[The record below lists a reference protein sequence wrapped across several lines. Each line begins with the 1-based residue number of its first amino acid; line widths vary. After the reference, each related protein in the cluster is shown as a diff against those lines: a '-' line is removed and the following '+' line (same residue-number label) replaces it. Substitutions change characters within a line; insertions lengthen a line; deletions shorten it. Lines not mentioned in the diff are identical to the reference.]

1 MYEQTLDFSAVWAAF
16 DQLLAGA
23 GLTLLLTVQAAV
35 LGMAIAIAGAWGR
48 TNGPG
53 WVRRAVGVYV
63 EVIRNTPFLVQ
74 IFFIYFGLPAVG
86 ISFNPNPAALLALT
100 INVGAYGTEIIRAG
114 IQSIHWGQVEA
125 GIALGLKRVQIFRFI
140 ILKPA
145 LRTVYPA
152 LTSQFI
158 FLMLTS
164 SVVSVIS
171 ANDLAAAG
179 NDVNSETF
187 ASFETYIVVTAM
199 YLVMSSMLAAFFA
212 AVQRVAFR
220 YPLGRCREVA
230 E

>member
-1 MYEQTLDFSAVWAAF
+1 MYSFKFAPVFANFDRLLD
-16 DQLLAGA
+16 G
-23 GLTLLLTVQAAV
+23 AAV
-35 LGMAIAIAGAWGR
+35 TLQLSCGAMVLGLVISIICASGR
-48 TNGPG
+48 TSH
-53 WVRRAVGVYV
+53 VKALRFLVGVYV

-86 ISFNPNPAALLALT
+86 ISFNPNPAALVALT

-114 IQSIHWGQVEA
+114 IESIHWGQVEA
-125 GIALGLKRVQIFRFI
+125 GIALGLKRVQILRYV

-145 LRTVYPA
+145 LRAVYPA

-158 FLMLTS
+158 FLLLTS

-171 ANDLAAAG
+171 ATDLAAAG

-199 YLVMSSMLAAFFA
+199 YLVISTILSALFA
-212 AVQRVAFR
+212 AIQRMAFR
-220 YPLGRCREVA
+220 YPLGR
-230 E
+230 

>member
-1 MYEQTLDFSAVWAAF
+1 VYKFNFAPVFADFGR
-16 DQLLAGA
+16 LLEG
-23 GLTLLLTVQAAV
+23 AAV
-35 LGMAIAIAGAWGR
+35 TLELSCAAMLLGLVISVICAAAR
-48 TNGPG
+48 TSHVAPLR
-53 WVRRAVGVYV
+53 WIVSVYV

-114 IQSIHWGQVEA
+114 IESIHWGQVEA
-125 GIALGLKRVQIFRFI
+125 GIALGLKRVQIFRYI

-145 LRTVYPA
+145 LRAVYPA

-171 ANDLAAAG
+171 ATDLAAAG

-199 YLVMSSMLAAFFA
+199 YLVMSTILSAFFA
-212 AVQRVAFR
+212 AIQRMAFR
-220 YPLGRCREVA
+220 YPLSR
-230 E
+230 

>member
-1 MYEQTLDFSAVWAAF
+1 VYRFNFAPVFANFGRLLD
-16 DQLLAGA
+16 G
-23 GLTLLLTVQAAV
+23 AAV
-35 LGMAIAIAGAWGR
+35 TMELSCGAMVIGLVISVVCAVARTSHNAPLRAAIA
-48 TNGPG
+48 
-53 WVRRAVGVYV
+53 VYV
-63 EVIRNTPFLVQ
+63 ELIRNTPFLVQ

-86 ISFNPNPAALLALT
+86 ISFNPNPAALVALT
-100 INVGAYGTEIIRAG
+100 VNVGAYGTEIIRAG
-114 IQSIHWGQVEA
+114 IESIHRGQVEA
-125 GIALGLKRVQIFRFI
+125 GIALGLSRIQIFRYI

-171 ANDLAAAG
+171 ATDLAAAG

-199 YLVMSSMLAAFFA
+199 YLVMSSILSTFFSTI
-212 AVQRVAFR
+212 QRMAFR
-220 YPLGRCREVA
+220 YPMGR
-230 E
+230 

>member
-1 MYEQTLDFSAVWAAF
+1 VYSFKFAPVFANF
-16 DQLLAGA
+16 GRLLEG
-23 GLTLLLTVQAAV
+23 AAV
-35 LGMAIAIAGAWGR
+35 TLELSCGAMLLGLVISILCASAKTSHIAPLRGIIS
-48 TNGPG
+48 
-53 WVRRAVGVYV
+53 VYV
-63 EVIRNTPFLVQ
+63 EAIRNTPFLVQ

-100 INVGAYGTEIIRAG
+100 VNVGAYGTEIIRAG
-114 IQSIHWGQVEA
+114 IESIHWGQVEA
-125 GIALGLKRVQIFRFI
+125 GIALGLKRLQIFRYI

-171 ANDLAAAG
+171 ATDLAAAG

-199 YLVMSSMLAAFFA
+199 YLVMSTILSGIFA
-212 AVQRVAFR
+212 AIQRVAFR
-220 YPLGRCREVA
+220 YPMAR
-230 E
+230 

>member
-1 MYEQTLDFSAVWAAF
+1 VYSFHFAPVFADFGRLLD
-16 DQLLAGA
+16 G
-23 GLTLLLTVQAAV
+23 AAV
-35 LGMAIAIAGAWGR
+35 TMELSCGAMVFGLLIAVVCAAAKTSHIAPLRWIVGA
-48 TNGPG
+48 
-53 WVRRAVGVYV
+53 YV

-86 ISFNPNPAALLALT
+86 IAFNPNVAALVALT
-100 INVGAYGTEIIRAG
+100 VNVGAYATEIIRAG
-114 IQSIHWGQVEA
+114 IESIHWGQVEA

-140 ILKPA
+140 VLKPA

-199 YLVMSSMLAAFFA
+199 YLVMSSMLSAFFTA
-212 AVQRVAFR
+212 IQRVAFR
-220 YPLGRCREVA
+220 YPLSR
-230 E
+230 